1 MLQTA
6 RTGNKKKTQ
15 RKTTIEL
22 PFQSSELIGCQSTQR
37 SLLKHQ
43 KTIITRFISVAE
55 SLPHSPACPSQ
66 TTRGFPML
74 KSLTAPLFSLKYSEF
89 HGHRPC
95 FSLMFNSVSDL
106 RETSRG
112 DAMQHTH
119 HPLIFNFEARDTL
132 CVSSRYSA
140 PASPRATWLPT
151 GLVFGCWLSGW
162 REREIIS
169 LRLADSC
176 DPSYSQEEGQSMWKK
191 HSWSN
196 L

>member
-22 PFQSSELIGCQSTQR
+22 PFQSSELKIGCQSTQR
-37 SLLKHQ
+37 PLLLLKHQ

-55 SLPHSPACPSQ
+55 SLPHSPAFPSQ
-66 TTRGFPML
+66 TTRWFPML
-74 KSLTAPLFSLKYSEF
+74 KSLTARLFSLKYREF

-106 RETSRG
+106 RETSRA

-132 CVSSRYSA
+132 CVSSRYGA
-140 PASPRATWLPT
+140 PASPRAT
-151 GLVFGCWLSGW
+151 
-162 REREIIS
+162 
-169 LRLADSC
+169 
-176 DPSYSQEEGQSMWKK
+176 
-191 HSWSN
+191 
-196 L
+196 